1 MKIREDLIQKELDN
15 SCIEGAVFKK
25 LKPSNRF
32 IDWLFR
38 RYYVHEHTEHF
49 YDSEPDFEDEEFNMY
64 LDYEF
69 IHKRI
74 PVSSGTAFFN
84 TILHMDD
91 IAEQKENFRYSEEEH
106 TFEEL
111 EQAYNKITK
120 QIEDYKSR
128 KIEFNNW
135 IEPYFNGNWG
145 VSQTTVDRIAR
156 RHLERIKKCP
166 VSYNGRL
173 FITEKEDTILI
184 YYYGRDF
191 VELDYWWIFKKKP
204 TKKTIKG
211 KDKYVC

>member
-1 MKIREDLIQKELDN
+1 MIDIRTDLIQKEFEKGCTQGL
-15 SCIEGAVFKK
+15 IFRR

-38 RYYVHEHTEHF
+38 HYYVHEHTEHF
-49 YDSEPDFEDEEFNMY
+49 YDSEPDFDDEEFNMY

-74 PVSSGTAFFN
+74 NPNSGTAVFK

-91 IAEQKENFRYSEEEH
+91 IAEKKEDFRYSEEEH

-111 EQAYNKITK
+111 EQAYKKITK
-120 QIEDYKSR
+120 QIEEYKSH

-135 IEPYFNGNWG
+135 IEPYFKGNWG
-145 VSQTTVDRIAR
+145 MSQITVDRIAR
-156 RHLERIKKCP
+156 RHLESTKKCS

-173 FITEKEDTILI
+173 FITEKEDSIFI

-191 VELDYWWIFKKKP
+191 AELDYWWIFKKKP
-204 TKKTIKG
+204 TKKKN
-211 KDKYVC
+211 KRNR

>member
-38 RYYVHEHTEHF
+38 HYYVHEHTEHF

-74 PVSSGTAFFN
+74 PISSRTAFFN

-91 IAEQKENFRYSEEEH
+91 IEEQKENFRYSEEEH

-145 VSQTTVDRIAR
+145 MSQTTVDRIAR
-156 RHLERIKKCP
+156 SHLESTKKCS
-166 VSYNGRL
+166 VSCNGRL

-184 YYYGRDF
+184 YYYCRDF
-191 VELDYWWIFKKKP
+191 AELDYWWIFKKKP
-204 TKKTIKG
+204 TKKNHKRRR
-211 KDKYVC
+211 